1 MKGLTP
7 IAQLI
12 ALMACASASF
22 ALEKLSDK
30 DLSTEVARDGVTIKL
45 VLGDFDG
52 AGAGTDLGLSIGQ
65 TILHDSNGIAASAVP
80 GAIVH
85 GTGIVGDRL
94 ELTMAA
100 GSQIVAVVDAVGDAA
115 AVAGNQPMLNIN
127 IAVPAFTLKTG
138 KLYVA
143 QSNGVGAAVSNM
155 TTAITDG
162 MTINV
167 GALTLNAQLGTEN
180 QGYMLLVNG
189 SMATGIT
196 ASNFVLNDA
205 NSGGGLRIATLGID
219 NTGASGVLDLSVGV
233 DIGPGGLVAEVLQ
246 LGSLAGGVDIRLD
259 SVKFGSAA
267 ASAIGNVDVVGLNL
281 ATSLVRI
288 VGHL

>member
-65 TILHDSNGIAASAVP
+65 TILHDSDGFAGATAP

-100 GSQIVAVVDAVGDAA
+100 GSQIVAEIDAVGDAGA
-115 AVAGNQPMLNIN
+115 AAGNQPMLNIA
-127 IAVPAFTLKTG
+127 ITVPAFTLKTG
-138 KLYVA
+138 KLYAA
-143 QSNGVGAAVSNM
+143 QSNGVSAAVSNM

-167 GALTLNAQLGTEN
+167 GVLTLNAQLGTES
-180 QGYMLLVNG
+180 QGYMLLIGG

-205 NSGGGLRIATLGID
+205 NSGGGLRIGTLGID

-233 DIGPGGLVAEVLQ
+233 DIGVGGLVAEVLQ
-246 LGSLAGGVDIRLD
+246 LGTPTGGVDIRLD
-259 SVKFGSAA
+259 SVKFGNAA
-267 ASAIGNVDVVGLNL
+267 ASSIGNVDVVGLNL